1 MEDKKEGN
9 DYCNDI
15 LNGEMSD
22 NEDDVDF
29 TSQAIRALRSTDKR
43 GTLDDDSEPQLLNT
57 SFEIKR

>member
-1 MEDKKEGN
+1 
-9 DYCNDI
+9 
-15 LNGEMSD
+15 MSD

>member
-1 MEDKKEGN
+1 
-9 DYCNDI
+9 
-15 LNGEMSD
+15 MSD

-57 SFEIKR
+57 SFEIKRQKSTDKQKHQLNIA